1 MKNPK
6 SNNNKRTSSL
16 SNNERNYKKFNSK
29 IFNKKESTNISNK
42 SIIKNINNQN
52 NPKKSVV
59 ILEQKTEKGKNI
71 KMNQNTKQ
79 KELNINDI
87 NKENNITEDK
97 INKIPKYNLILSKE
111 EINKIISNKKN
122 FTNTSK
128 LSKSQSNNNIFKYN
142 SDNIT
147 LKNLKEKK
155 NNLYN
160 LINKINT
167 QRNYMKECSLNN
179 LSEKNIIYKNIQD
192 QKMKNLDNA
201 EENFMNKI
209 DLIQAQIN
217 NIKNNNFIKFNIKE
231 DINENKDKLN
241 TEYKY
246 KKIKLQ
252 NQKICEN
259 FKNAKIN
266 LEKKLNNLLLLEKE
280 QDERKREAKLKEKIK
295 RTQTLEQKNSELIK
309 DKNYFTK
316 NNNNE
321 INIKNYLY
329 FKLEKSFE
337 EKEKEYINNSKK
349 KKIIKRNEKDIEKKR
364 KEYLNK
370 KRIESM
376 ENINNLH
383 KMWKERNN
391 KLIPFKSHLFE
402 KILLSEEDTKKLEK
416 DKIENK
422 KSLLI
427 KKENFIK
434 EKIQLPPI
442 NYLLKKEN
450 SPKKEL
456 IRNKNKINYIRII
469 KRPNPIENNIII
481 YKEKSMK
488 SDRDFNYLEEL
499 KKGRL
504 SQNKSENYL
513 LSDINRKINIENG
526 KRKAKLLEDH
536 YNMNKK
542 LLRIK
547 GGYANDIDLAIKID
561 NLLIKKVANKLDM
574 VENLIII

>member
-1 MKNPK
+1 MKNSK
-6 SNNNKRTSSL
+6 SYNNKRTSSL

-71 KMNQNTKQ
+71 KMNQNNKQ

-87 NKENNITEDK
+87 NEENNITEDK

-111 EINKIISNKKN
+111 EINKIINNKKN
-122 FTNTSK
+122 FPNTSK

-201 EENFMNKI
+201 EENFLNKVE
-209 DLIQAQIN
+209 LIQAQID
-217 NIKNNNFIKFNIKE
+217 NIKNNNYIKFNIKE
-231 DINENKDKLN
+231 DINENKDKLH

-246 KKIKLQ
+246 KKIKIQ

-450 SPKKEL
+450 SSKKEL

-513 LSDINRKINIENG
+513 LDDINRKINIENG

-561 NLLIKKVANKLDM
+561 NLLIKKTANKLDM

>member
-1 MKNPK
+1 MKNSK

-29 IFNKKESTNISNK
+29 IFNKKESINISNK

-71 KMNQNTKQ
+71 KMNQNNKQ

-111 EINKIISNKKN
+111 EINKIINNKKN
-122 FTNTSK
+122 FPNTSK

-179 LSEKNIIYKNIQD
+179 LSEKNIIYKNIKD
-192 QKMKNLDNA
+192 QKMKNLDD
-201 EENFMNKI
+201 EEANFLNKI
-209 DLIQAQIN
+209 ELIQAQIN
-217 NIKNNNFIKFNIKE
+217 NIENKFNIKE

-246 KKIKLQ
+246 KKIKIQ

-266 LEKKLNNLLLLEKE
+266 LEKKLNKLLLLEKE
-280 QDERKREAKLKEKIK
+280 QDERKKEEKLKEKIK
-295 RTQTLEQKNSELIK
+295 RTQDLEQKNSELIK

-422 KSLLI
+422 KLLI
-427 KKENFIK
+427 VKKENFIK

-456 IRNKNKINYIRII
+456 TRNKNKINYIRII

-513 LSDINRKINIENG
+513 LNDINRKINIEDG
-526 KRKAKLLEDH
+526 KRKVKLLEDQ

-561 NLLIKKVANKLDM
+561 NLLIKKTANKLDM

>member
-71 KMNQNTKQ
+71 KMNQNNKQ

-87 NKENNITEDK
+87 NEENNITEDK

-111 EINKIISNKKN
+111 EINKIINNKKN
-122 FTNTSK
+122 FQNTSK

-160 LINKINT
+160 LINKINI

-179 LSEKNIIYKNIQD
+179 LPEKNIIYKNIQD
-192 QKMKNLDNA
+192 QKMKNLYNA
-201 EENFMNKI
+201 EENFLNKI
-209 DLIQAQIN
+209 ELIQAQID
-217 NIKNNNFIKFNIKE
+217 NIKNNNYIKFNIKE

-246 KKIKLQ
+246 KKIKIQ

-266 LEKKLNNLLLLEKE
+266 LENKLNNLLLLEKE
-280 QDERKREAKLKEKIK
+280 QDERKREEKLKEKIK

-349 KKIIKRNEKDIEKKR
+349 KKIIKRNGKDIEKKR

-434 EKIQLPPI
+434 DRIQLPPI

-456 IRNKNKINYIRII
+456 TRNKNKINYIRII

-513 LSDINRKINIENG
+513 LDDINRKINIENG

-561 NLLIKKVANKLDM
+561 NLLIKKTANKLDM

>member
-1 MKNPK
+1 MKNSK

-29 IFNKKESTNISNK
+29 IFNKKESINISNK

-71 KMNQNTKQ
+71 KINQNTKQ

-111 EINKIISNKKN
+111 EINKIINNKKN
-122 FTNTSK
+122 FPNTSK

-179 LSEKNIIYKNIQD
+179 LSEKNIIYKNIKD
-192 QKMKNLDNA
+192 QKMKNLDD
-201 EENFMNKI
+201 EEANFLNKI
-209 DLIQAQIN
+209 ELIQAQIN
-217 NIKNNNFIKFNIKE
+217 NIENKFNIKE

-246 KKIKLQ
+246 KKIKIQ

-266 LEKKLNNLLLLEKE
+266 LEKKLNKLLLLEKE
-280 QDERKREAKLKEKIK
+280 QDERKKEEKLKEKIK
-295 RTQTLEQKNSELIK
+295 RTQDLEQKNSELIK

-422 KSLLI
+422 KLLI
-427 KKENFIK
+427 VKKENFIK

-456 IRNKNKINYIRII
+456 TRNKNKINYIRII

-499 KKGRL
+499 KKL

-513 LSDINRKINIENG
+513 LDDINRKINIENG

-561 NLLIKKVANKLDM
+561 NLLIKKTANKLDM

>member
-71 KMNQNTKQ
+71 KINQNTKQ

-111 EINKIISNKKN
+111 EINKIINNKKN
-122 FTNTSK
+122 FQNTSK

-160 LINKINT
+160 LINKINI

-179 LSEKNIIYKNIQD
+179 LPEKNIIYKNIQD

-201 EENFMNKI
+201 EENFLNKVE
-209 DLIQAQIN
+209 LIQAQID
-217 NIKNNNFIKFNIKE
+217 NIKNNNYIKYNIKE

-246 KKIKLQ
+246 KKIRIQ

-266 LEKKLNNLLLLEKE
+266 LENKLNNLLLLEKE
-280 QDERKREAKLKEKIK
+280 QDERKREEKLKEKIK

-349 KKIIKRNEKDIEKKR
+349 KKIIKRNGKDIEKKR

-456 IRNKNKINYIRII
+456 TRNKNKINYIRII

-513 LSDINRKINIENG
+513 LDDINRKINIENG

-561 NLLIKKVANKLDM
+561 NLLIKKTANKLDM

>member
-1 MKNPK
+1 MKNSK
-6 SNNNKRTSSL
+6 SYNNKRASSL

-29 IFNKKESTNISNK
+29 IFNKKESINISNK

-52 NPKKSVV
+52 NQKKSVV

-87 NKENNITEDK
+87 NEENNITEDK

-111 EINKIISNKKN
+111 EINKIINNKKN
-122 FTNTSK
+122 FPNTSK

-192 QKMKNLDNA
+192 QKMKNLDNSEA
-201 EENFMNKI
+201 NFLNKI
-209 DLIQAQIN
+209 ELIQAQID
-217 NIKNNNFIKFNIKE
+217 NIKNNNYIKFNIKE
-231 DINENKDKLN
+231 DINENKDKLH

-246 KKIKLQ
+246 KKIKIQ

-259 FKNAKIN
+259 SKNAKIN
-266 LEKKLNNLLLLEKE
+266 LENKLNKLLLLEKE
-280 QDERKREAKLKEKIK
+280 QDERKKEEKLKEKIK
-295 RTQTLEQKNSELIK
+295 RTQDLEQKNSELIK

-329 FKLEKSFE
+329 FKLEKSFD

-349 KKIIKRNEKDIEKKR
+349 KKIIKRNEKDTEKKR

-450 SPKKEL
+450 SSKKEL

-513 LSDINRKINIENG
+513 LDDINRKINIENG
-526 KRKAKLLEDH
+526 KRKAKLLEDQ

-547 GGYANDIDLAIKID
+547 GGYANDIDLANKID
-561 NLLIKKVANKLDM
+561 NLLIKKIENKLDM
-574 VENLIII
+574 VENIIK

>member
-71 KMNQNTKQ
+71 KINQNTKQ

-111 EINKIISNKKN
+111 EINKIINNKKN
-122 FTNTSK
+122 FQNTSK

-160 LINKINT
+160 LINKINI

-179 LSEKNIIYKNIQD
+179 LPEKNIIYKNIQD
-192 QKMKNLDNA
+192 QKMKNLYNA
-201 EENFMNKI
+201 EENFLNKI
-209 DLIQAQIN
+209 ELIQAQID
-217 NIKNNNFIKFNIKE
+217 NIKNNNYIKFNIKE

-246 KKIKLQ
+246 KKIKIQ

-266 LEKKLNNLLLLEKE
+266 LENKLNNLLLLEKE
-280 QDERKREAKLKEKIK
+280 QDERKREEKLKEKIK

-349 KKIIKRNEKDIEKKR
+349 KKIIKRNGKDIEKKR

-456 IRNKNKINYIRII
+456 TRNKNKINYIRII

-513 LSDINRKINIENG
+513 LDDINRKINIENG

-547 GGYANDIDLAIKID
+547 GGYANDIDLANKMN
-561 NLLIKKVANKLDM
+561 NLLIKTIENKLDM
-574 VENLIII
+574 VENIVK

>member
-1 MKNPK
+1 M
-6 SNNNKRTSSL
+6 
-16 SNNERNYKKFNSK
+16 
-29 IFNKKESTNISNK
+29 
-42 SIIKNINNQN
+42 
-52 NPKKSVV
+52 
-59 ILEQKTEKGKNI
+59 
-71 KMNQNTKQ
+71 
-79 KELNINDI
+79 
-87 NKENNITEDK
+87 
-97 INKIPKYNLILSKE
+97 
-111 EINKIISNKKN
+111 
-122 FTNTSK
+122 
-128 LSKSQSNNNIFKYN
+128 
-142 SDNIT
+142 
-147 LKNLKEKK
+147 KEKK

-201 EENFMNKI
+201 EENFLNKVE
-209 DLIQAQIN
+209 LIQAQID
-217 NIKNNNFIKFNIKE
+217 NIKNNNYIKYNIKE

-246 KKIKLQ
+246 KKIRIQ

-266 LEKKLNNLLLLEKE
+266 LENKLNNLLLLEKE

-337 EKEKEYINNSKK
+337 EKENEYINNSKK
-349 KKIIKRNEKDIEKKR
+349 KKIIKRNDKDIEKKR

-391 KLIPFKSHLFE
+391 QLIPFKSHLFE

-422 KSLLI
+422 KSLMI

-434 EKIQLPPI
+434 DRIQLPPI

-450 SPKKEL
+450 SQKKEL
-456 IRNKNKINYIRII
+456 TRNKNKINYIRII

-513 LSDINRKINIENG
+513 LDDINRKINIENG

-561 NLLIKKVANKLDM
+561 NLLIKKTANKLDM

>member
-1 MKNPK
+1 MKNSK
-6 SNNNKRTSSL
+6 SYNNKRASSL

-71 KMNQNTKQ
+71 KINQNTKQ

-111 EINKIISNKKN
+111 EINKIINNKKN
-122 FTNTSK
+122 FQNTSK

-192 QKMKNLDNA
+192 QKMKNLDNSA
-201 EENFMNKI
+201 ANFLNKI
-209 DLIQAQIN
+209 ELIQAQIN
-217 NIKNNNFIKFNIKE
+217 NIENKFNIKE

-246 KKIKLQ
+246 KKIKIQ

-266 LEKKLNNLLLLEKE
+266 LENKLNNLLLLEKE
-280 QDERKREAKLKEKIK
+280 QDERKKEEKLKEKIK

-329 FKLEKSFE
+329 FKLEKSFD

-349 KKIIKRNEKDIEKKR
+349 KKITKRNEKDIEKKR

-383 KMWKERNN
+383 KMWKERNI

-450 SPKKEL
+450 SQKKEL
-456 IRNKNKINYIRII
+456 TRNKNKINYIRII

-513 LSDINRKINIENG
+513 LDDINRKINIENG

-561 NLLIKKVANKLDM
+561 NLLIKKTANKLDM